1 VPTQGRAKASSN
13 FGASGREA
21 GRAGYERAG
30 TGARERDSAHELRTE
45 RGWSVASYRAADARG
60 HGGGQR
66 CGDAPRREAS
76 DLEDHR
82 ALSAYEFMKTHTF
95 PVATTGATGGRAES
109 CARVIVFLD
118 GVSLG
123 PYYLGLEGATGFGGA
138 NRSRIESNQM
148 IIERI
153 GHLSVED
160 LEGIEVYR
168 EGAFTPA
175 DLVQDACQAIS
186 IWTAR

>member
-1 VPTQGRAKASSN
+1 VFVWPY
-13 FGASGREA
+13 
-21 GRAGYERAG
+21 YERRHFYQRLAIG
-30 TGARERDSAHELRTE
+30 RFYD
-45 RGWSVASYRAADARG
+45 
-60 HGGGQR
+60 GQYLQDW
-66 CGDAPRREAS
+66 G
-76 DLEDHR
+76 

-95 PVATTGATGGRAES
+95 SVATTGATGGRAES

-123 PYYLGLEGATGFGGA
+123 AYYLGLEGATGFGGA

>member
-1 VPTQGRAKASSN
+1 MAKSKRPRKRKGSRNRPQAEIN
-13 FGASGREA
+13 PNA
-21 GRAGYERAG
+21 GGIDV
-30 TGARERDSAHELRTE
+30 GAREIYVAVPAERDAEPVRTFATFTADLVELAQWLKACGITAVAME
-45 RGWSVASYRAADARG
+45 ATSVYWMPLFTILEEHGIEVCLVNAR
-60 HGGGQR
+60 HLKR
-66 CGDAPRREAS
+66 VP
-76 DLEDHR
+76 
-82 ALSAYEFMKTHTF
+82 
-95 PVATTGATGGRAES
+95 GR
-109 CARVIVFLD
+109 
-118 GVSLG
+118 
-123 PYYLGLEGATGFGGA
+123 EGATGFGGA